1 MELNFRN
8 LKEKYSDAL
17 SIARERLPSLDVE
30 DICRRA
36 AAENI
41 DAGKLRLRF
50 LNRNYIINYPATRVG
65 FCHSERSEESQYEIL
80 RDAQD
85 DCDETMDPE
94 LDILLLH
101 YLIDS
106 KDVPLSGE
114 LVSYHQLKDG
124 PVFYGAFRNIAEK
137 PIIERFGNDPE
148 SFKKA
153 CLSLGGKALQYRDVS
168 FELLPFPRI
177 SITYI
182 LGVADEEL
190 PATCSVLFDSSAI
203 FQLHI
208 EDLAVLGEVV
218 SHEIIRMTEAG

>member
-1 MELNFRN
+1 MELKFRN

-17 SIARERLPSLDVE
+17 RIARERLSSLDIE
-30 DICRRA
+30 DICLRA
-36 AAENI
+36 AAENLG
-41 DAGKLRLRF
+41 AGKLRLRF
-50 LNRNYIINYPATRVG
+50 LNRNYIINLEKSLVVP
-65 FCHSERSEESQYEIL
+65 ENKDEI
-80 RDAQD
+80 
-85 DCDETMDPE
+85 MYPE

-106 KDVPLSGE
+106 KDAPLSGE

-124 PVFYGAFRNIAEK
+124 PVFYGAFKNIAEK
-137 PIIERFGNDPE
+137 PVIEKFSRDPE

-153 CLSLGGKALQYRDVS
+153 CHSLGGKALQYRDVS

-177 SITYI
+177 PLTYI

-190 PATCSVLFDSSAI
+190 PATCSVLFDGSAI

-208 EDLAVLGEVV
+208 EDIAVLGEVV
-218 SHEIIRMTEAG
+218 SHEIIRKAETGA